1 MVITKKELQTYFKEI
16 SCLMPIHRKQER
28 LFLKKIK
35 EDVRDYLNKHPEAS
49 YDNLID
55 YFDEPINIVYNYIS
69 SLDQEDLR
77 KSISIS
83 KIKRTAV
90 FILTAAIILL
100 FIIRT
105 VFFFDLWV
113 ETHNA
118 IVTMEETVIGG

>member
-1 MVITKKELQTYFKEI
+1 MSITKKELKTYFKQI
-16 SCLMPIHRKQER
+16 SFLMPIHRKQER
-28 LFLKKIK
+28 LFLKKLK
-35 EDVRDYLNKHPEAS
+35 EEVQDYSNSHPEAS
-49 YDNLID
+49 YDSLLD
-55 YFDEPINIVYNYIS
+55 HFDEPINVVYNYIS

-90 FILTAAIILL
+90 FILIAAIILL